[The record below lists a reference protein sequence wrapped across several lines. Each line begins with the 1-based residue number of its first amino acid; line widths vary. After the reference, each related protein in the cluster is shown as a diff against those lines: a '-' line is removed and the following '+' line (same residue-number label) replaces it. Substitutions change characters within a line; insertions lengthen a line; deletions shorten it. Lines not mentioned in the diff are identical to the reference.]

1 MRPIVIIRNK
11 KIDLARQWAET
22 VASRMEFSVEEGD
35 LTTIEELVESHDVAL
50 VVIGLDENPK
60 RKEVQHCLDLTRT
73 LRVPYVFVK
82 SGNARFGNIGV
93 PVKRFEEEK
102 EKAPYCG
109 SFARNFGSHV
119 TIYQPDDY
127 GSSAR
132 RNIDAIK
139 VLLEK
144 QGIKPEIKSCRH
156 DSDGVEFE
164 SLSFGDDMVIIG
176 ASRDYGLDDI
186 LFGPKERKI
195 IIKAAMPVMMVNPRG
210 DLYPLCD

>member
-11 KIDLARQWAET
+11 RSDIARKWAEA
-22 VASRMEFSVEEGD
+22 VAEKMGFSIEEGE
-35 LTTIEELVESHDVAL
+35 LETIEEMVESHDVAI
-50 VVIGLDENPK
+50 VVIGLDSKPA
-60 RKEVQHCLDLTRT
+60 RKEVQHYLDFTRS
-73 LRVPYVFVK
+73 LRVPYIFVK
-82 SGNARFGNIGV
+82 STEICFDRIGV

-119 TIYQPDDY
+119 SIYQPNDY
-127 GSSAR
+127 GSGAR

-139 VLLEK
+139 GLLEK
-144 QGIKPEIKSCRH
+144 QEITPEIKTCKH
-156 DSDGVEFE
+156 DSDGVELE
-164 SLSFGDDMVIIG
+164 SIGFGDNLIVIG

-195 IIKAAMPVMMVNPRG
+195 IMTAAMPVMMINPRG

>member
-11 KIDLARQWAET
+11 KIDLARQWAEA
-22 VASRMEFSVEEGD
+22 VAARMDFSIEEGE
-35 LTTIEELVESHDVAL
+35 LATIEEFVESHDAAL
-50 VVIGLDENPK
+50 VVIGLDEKPN
-60 RKEVQHCLDLTRT
+60 RKEVQECLNLTRS
-73 LRVPYVFVK
+73 LRVPYIFVK
-82 SGNARFGNIGV
+82 NGTTRFANIGM

-127 GSSAR
+127 GSGAR
-132 RNIDAIK
+132 RNIESMK
-139 VLLEK
+139 TLLEK
-144 QGIKPEIKSCRH
+144 QNVAAEVRACRH
-156 DSDGVEFE
+156 DSDGVELE
-164 SLSFGDDMVIIG
+164 SIGFNDDMVIIG

-195 IIKAAMPVMMVNPRG
+195 IMSAPMPVMMINPRG